1 MAPNQPPMR
10 FMSATLMPMEVTVG
24 VGIWGR
30 RSAETLRVSKHGG
43 LRGGSWERAGSME
56 LVLDLWEWKLGI
68 LDNERCSLR

>member
-43 LRGGSWERAGSME
+43 LRGGSWEGAGRELGESWEHGTCPRPVGME
-56 LVLDLWEWKLGI
+56 AWNIG
-68 LDNERCSLR
+68 